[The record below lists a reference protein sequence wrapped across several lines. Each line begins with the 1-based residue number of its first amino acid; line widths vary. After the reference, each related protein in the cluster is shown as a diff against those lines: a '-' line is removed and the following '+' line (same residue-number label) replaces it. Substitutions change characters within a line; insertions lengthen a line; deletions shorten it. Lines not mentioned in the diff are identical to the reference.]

1 MLRENVDIQRKNV
14 YSEKTENLNF
24 KLFEIKGFR

>member
-1 MLRENVDIQRKNV
+1 MLRENIQRKNV

-24 KLFEIKGFR
+24 KLFEIVGFR